1 MKKFLYELFRDDNN
15 LNEKSIVGFLAF
27 GMMVM
32 SFLIDIVTGW
42 MGREFLINEFIYD
55 GFLVITLGSFGIA
68 SIDKFI
74 NNKSS
79 KNNGGTETEA

>member
-1 MKKFLYELFRDDNN
+1 MKQFFYRLFSDNN
-15 LNEKSIVGFLAF
+15 DLNEKSIVGFLAF

-74 NNKSS
+74 NNKSA
-79 KNNGGTETEA
+79 KNNGGAETEA

>member
-1 MKKFLYELFRDDNN
+1 MKKFLYELFSDNNN

-27 GMMVM
+27 GMMVT
-32 SFLIDIVTGW
+32 SFLVDILTGW
-42 MGREFLINEFIYD
+42 LGREFVINEFIYD

-74 NNKSS
+74 NNKSK
-79 KNNGGTETEA
+79 KNDGTGTGA